1 MTKAVETIRDELQR
15 MDAAGSTLADM
26 ESYMSDQAM
35 KGGDYG
41 LVWSAYLGTDKPSV
55 WLEDFL
61 RGML

>member
-1 MTKAVETIRDELQR
+1 MIAVERMRDELQR
-15 MDAAGSTLADM
+15 MYAAGSTLADM

-35 KGGDYG
+35 RGEGHG

-61 RGML
+61 NG